1 MIVRLACFE
10 IVSEIFEYLFDI
22 DYLGIFLS
30 LNFEKSLHVLLN
42 CFSQTIYD
50 ILNHMNNEGK
60 LITIRLDKFGE
71 TGILSEIIDK
81 TNEKDNLV
89 D

>member
-1 MIVRLACFE
+1 
-10 IVSEIFEYLFDI
+10 
-22 DYLGIFLS
+22 
-30 LNFEKSLHVLLN
+30 
-42 CFSQTIYD
+42 
-50 ILNHMNNEGK
+50 MNNEGK